1 MIKRVC
7 LGIAAAAM
15 TIALTA
21 GPLRADEVE
30 RGKRI
35 AQRLCAGCHVVGS
48 EPSTGR
54 TAPSFPLLANNILL
68 TDSYIDY
75 RLRNPSPPMHRFHL
89 SAPVV
94 SDITAYLRSLELK
107 VDEAAKGKRI
117 AERLCSNCH
126 VVGSEPGA
134 GRTAPP
140 FPQLAKKVRLNEFLI
155 GFWLRNPTPPMH
167 SFQLPQP
174 MVSDITTYLRS
185 LKK

>member
-1 MIKRVC
+1 
-7 LGIAAAAM
+7 
-15 TIALTA
+15 
-21 GPLRADEVE
+21 
-30 RGKRI
+30 
-35 AQRLCAGCHVVGS
+35 VVGS
-48 EPSTGR
+48 EPGAGR
-54 TAPSFPLLANNILL
+54 TAPPFPQLAKKVRLNEFLIGFW
-68 TDSYIDY
+68 
-75 RLRNPSPPMHRFHL
+75 LRNPNPP
-89 SAPVV
+89 
-94 SDITAYLRSLELK
+94 
-107 VDEAAKGKRI
+107 
-117 AERLCSNCH
+117 CH